1 MTGLLDSSGTD
12 QKVFNAATLACDGQT
27 QLYRKRH
34 LVPFGE
40 YLPLRF
46 LFNWVLEYLEFPM
59 SDFASW
65 QGQQAL
71 GCGES
76 IKIGL
81 SICYEDAFAA
91 EYREHLGDATILVN
105 ISEDA
110 WFGDSF
116 APHQRTQ
123 MAQMRARELARPMV
137 RSSNPGPS
145 FVIDHTGEIKIIS
158 DQYQVATFVE
168 KVQPHTGDTL
178 FKRFGNWIIYLS
190 FLLVL
195 ASVLI
200 NRRLDNQ

>member
-1 MTGLLDSSGTD
+1 
-12 QKVFNAATLACDGQT
+12 
-27 QLYRKRH
+27 
-34 LVPFGE
+34 
-40 YLPLRF
+40 
-46 LFNWVLEYLEFPM
+46 
-59 SDFASW
+59 
-65 QGQQAL
+65 
-71 GCGES
+71 
-76 IKIGL
+76 
-81 SICYEDAFAA
+81 
-91 EYREHLGDATILVN
+91 
-105 ISEDA
+105 
-110 WFGDSF
+110 
-116 APHQRTQ
+116 